1 MPQYTRRRLVAT
13 GIGFTTIG
21 SLAGCTSNDAD
32 TGDSNGDGLEAQ
44 SSFFVFGDF
53 ATHIGGDTA
62 TAETLVPVGQHGH
75 GWEPGPDIQGDIL
88 ESNLFIYG
96 PDGFQPWV
104 GDLVASL
111 SDDGAD
117 VEMVS
122 VGGEVDL
129 IEGGHDHGAEGGHDH
144 EAEGED
150 EHDHESEGEDEHDHE
165 AEGEDEHDHGEEHG
179 DESGHDH
186 EDEHGSSTP
195 WEWAGLYHLD
205 AGTYTYE
212 FEQGPDPRMHLAVL
226 TTEEGGDH
234 GIHHVEETAH
244 SLYESDHDAQTSV
257 EAGGTLTPSSE
268 SLYTLQFAESGTT
281 SYRLRIE
288 SAGHYVLFAQHVP
301 SEFSAT
307 LSNESATSVSP
318 EVTETAG
325 GHEHEGEDEH
335 ETEHDH
341 EDEGEDDHDHDHGAM
356 DPHFWLD
363 PQRAAQAVG
372 TLETTFAEMDGENA
386 DAYADNAAAYR
397 DQLEEL
403 DDEIRS
409 TVDDAPKDTLFVAG
423 HDAFQYLEDR
433 YGLRVES
440 LTDLS
445 PDDQPTPRDIERAQD
460 IIDEHGL
467 AHVCA
472 DPLEDQT
479 AAEQLVEETDATGT
493 LPLTAIPGQ
502 TSEWADND
510 WGYIEIM
517 ENINLDTLETA
528 LNA

>member
-13 GIGFTTIG
+13 GIGFTAI
-21 SLAGCTSNDAD
+21 SALAGCTSNDAD
-32 TGDSNGDGLEAQ
+32 SGDSTGDGPGAQ

-53 ATHIGGDTA
+53 ATHVAGDAA

-75 GWEPGPDIQGDIL
+75 GWEPGPDIQGTIL
-88 ESNLFIYG
+88 ESDLFIYG
-96 PDGFQPWV
+96 TDGFQPWV
-104 GDLVASL
+104 GDLITSL
-111 SDDGAD
+111 RDDEAD

-122 VGGEVDL
+122 VGEGVDL
-129 IEGGHDHGAEGGHDH
+129 IEGGHDHGGEDEHDHEKEGETPWEHAGLYHLEAGSYSYTFGEGPDPEMSLAVLATDEGGDHGIEHVEETAKELYTSDHEAHTTVEGGDTLTPSQESLYVLEFTDSGETNFSLDIDTEGHYVLFSQHVPAEFDAALTDSGGAVVKPEASETAGGHDH
-144 EAEGED
+144 ESED
-150 EHDHESEGEDEHDHE
+150 EHDHESEDEHDHE
-165 AEGEDEHDHGEEHG
+165 SEDE
-179 DESGHDH
+179 
-186 EDEHGSSTP
+186 
-195 WEWAGLYHLD
+195 
-205 AGTYTYE
+205 
-212 FEQGPDPRMHLAVL
+212 
-226 TTEEGGDH
+226 
-234 GIHHVEETAH
+234 
-244 SLYESDHDAQTSV
+244 
-257 EAGGTLTPSSE
+257 
-268 SLYTLQFAESGTT
+268 
-281 SYRLRIE
+281 
-288 SAGHYVLFAQHVP
+288 
-301 SEFSAT
+301 
-307 LSNESATSVSP
+307 
-318 EVTETAG
+318 
-325 GHEHEGEDEH
+325 
-335 ETEHDH
+335 
-341 EDEGEDDHDHDHGAM
+341 HDHGAM

-372 TLETTFAEMDGENA
+372 KLEATFAEMDGENA
-386 DAYADNAAAYR
+386 EVYADNAAAYR

-403 DDEIRS
+403 DGEIQS
-409 TVDDAPKDTLFVAG
+409 IVDDAPKETLFVAG

-479 AAEQLVEETDATGT
+479 AAEQLVEETDATGM